1 MGLRKRPLTAHLAFF
16 AFLLLQVVIPISA
29 QLCYNPN
36 GSISNDRPCNSSAD
50 VSVCCED
57 GFVCTENKLCQ
68 PMGWY
73 DGSDGNPLQ
82 LIRGTCTDKTWKS
95 GNCPGHCIAESPT
108 GGEWVMRCGSNSQEY
123 CCSDDS
129 CCSNGGKRYDLG
141 NATMTALAG
150 RQVSSSTQSSSSTT
164 SALSTTTTNSETT
177 AANPTPTVSPPSET
191 GPEDSTNSQAK
202 TIGIGVGVGVGGGL
216 LVLGL
221 LAFLLWRRKR
231 ARAAAAVGGSYS
243 PSQLTHVWAM
253 KQSKGVAELDSRDPR
268 VFSEMQGRPS
278 HPVYEVE

>member
-95 GNCPGHCIAESPT
+95 GNCPGHCIAGVVHDP
-108 GGEWVMRCGSNSQEY
+108 VIIINNVRFIDC
-123 CCSDDS
+123 DDE
-129 CCSNGGKRYDLG
+129 LG
-141 NATMTALAG
+141 DDGDAP
-150 RQVSSSTQSSSSTT
+150 
-164 SALSTTTTNSETT
+164 
-177 AANPTPTVSPPSET
+177 NPY
-191 GPEDSTNSQAK
+191 
-202 TIGIGVGVGVGGGL
+202 GI
-216 LVLGL
+216 
-221 LAFLLWRRKR
+221 RTD
-231 ARAAAAVGGSYS
+231 YS
-243 PSQLTHVWAM
+243 PSQSTHVWAM

-268 VFSEMQGRPS
+268 VFSELQGKPS

>member
-1 MGLRKRPLTAHLAFF
+1 MREPAMCMRIPSLTIQHPLFI
-16 AFLLLQVVIPISA
+16 FLFLLQVITRASA

-36 GSISNDRPCNSSAD
+36 GSISNDRPCNSTAE

-82 LIRGTCTDKTWKS
+82 LIRSTCTDKTWKS
-95 GNCPGHCIAESPT
+95 GSCPGHCIAESPT
-108 GGEWVMRCGSNSQEY
+108 GGEWVMRCGTGSHEY

-141 NATMTALAG
+141 NATMTAIAG
-150 RQVSSSTQSSSSTT
+150 HQASTT
-164 SALSTTTTNSETT
+164 SQSSPATATSTASTTTST
-177 AANPTPTVSPPSET
+177 TPTATEPASSDSGSE
-191 GPEDSTNSQAK
+191 GSTNSQAK

-216 LVLGL
+216 LALGC

-231 ARAAAAVGGSYS
+231 AIAAAQSSDLPFQPTNVR
-243 PSQLTHVWAM
+243 AM
-253 KQSKGVAELDSRDPR
+253 EQPEPVVELDSRDRR
-268 VFSEMQGRPS
+268 VFSELQGKTSRE
-278 HPVYEVE
+278 VYEVE